1 MYLNIKVVLIV
12 KVSGKWSNLKDE
24 KKIDKLWMKEQV
36 FKDKVTALGAVKIE
50 NVWSYHYKN
59 VDNQGNVI
67 VICIT
72 RPETARLR
80 A

>member
-1 MYLNIKVVLIV
+1 
-12 KVSGKWSNLKDE
+12 
-24 KKIDKLWMKEQV
+24 MKEQV

-72 RPETARLR
+72 RPETAGLR

>member
-1 MYLNIKVVLIV
+1 V

-50 NVWSYHYKN
+50 NVWSFHYKN
-59 VDNQGNVI
+59 VD
-67 VICIT
+67 
-72 RPETARLR
+72 
-80 A
+80 